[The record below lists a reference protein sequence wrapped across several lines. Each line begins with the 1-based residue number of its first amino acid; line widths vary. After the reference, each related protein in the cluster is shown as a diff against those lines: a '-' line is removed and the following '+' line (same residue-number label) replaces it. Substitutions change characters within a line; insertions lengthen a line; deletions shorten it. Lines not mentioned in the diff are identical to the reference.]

1 MQGRKSGFE
10 AIEEDLISA
19 SEWGPMSKSTS
30 SFAKLMHLES
40 EPVVSPTAVND
51 NEAIV
56 EGDGSEVGQGDFT
69 GGKTWEQLDSDNV
82 IVDNMDA
89 NDSTVLTGSER
100 TTTTR
105 L

>member
-40 EPVVSPTAVND
+40 QPAVSPTVTD
-51 NEAIV
+51 ENEGN
-56 EGDGSEVGQGDFT
+56 GDSSEVGQGDFT
-69 GGKTWEQLDSDNV
+69 GGKTWEQLDSDNFT
-82 IVDNMDA
+82 VDTMDA
-89 NDSTVLTGSER
+89 NDSTVLTGSEC